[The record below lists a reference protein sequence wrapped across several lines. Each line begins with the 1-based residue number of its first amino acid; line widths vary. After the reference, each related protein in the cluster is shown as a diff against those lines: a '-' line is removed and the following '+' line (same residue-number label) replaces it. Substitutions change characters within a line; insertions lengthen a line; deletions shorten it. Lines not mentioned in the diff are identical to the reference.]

1 VRKLIFPVNNSQ
13 NFCEKK
19 GNSATETFIKFQFY
33 SNCKRGGKLWGKRGG
48 NQGQTSDRER
58 GDILEQIL
66 NKGDIIPGSLLKGPS
81 GRFRLA

>member
-33 SNCKRGGKLWGKRGG
+33 SNCKRGGNSEGGG
-48 NQGQTSDRER
+48 NQEQTSDRER

-66 NKGDIIPGSLLKGPS
+66 NKGDIHGSLLKGPS
-81 GRFRLA
+81 GQVRLA

>member
-13 NFCEKK
+13 NLCEKK

-33 SNCKRGGKLWGKRGG
+33 SNCKRGGKLWG
-48 NQGQTSDRER
+48 NQEQTSDRER

-66 NKGDIIPGSLLKGPS
+66 NKGDIHGSLLKGPHLVS
-81 GRFRLA
+81 